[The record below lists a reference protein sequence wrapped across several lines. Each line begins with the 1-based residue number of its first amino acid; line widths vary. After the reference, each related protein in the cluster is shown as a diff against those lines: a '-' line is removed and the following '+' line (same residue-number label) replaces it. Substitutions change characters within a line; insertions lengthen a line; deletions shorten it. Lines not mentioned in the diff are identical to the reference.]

1 MNIKNQNI
9 VEIKINNKTYKI
21 SCGKG
26 EETHIKNLSEII
38 NKEVSNLVEQQGQVG
53 ESKLLLMACLII
65 TDKMLENNN
74 GNNQVDE
81 KVQYELLK
89 CISLATEKIHK
100 VANQLRNE

>member
-1 MNIKNQNI
+1 MNKIQNI
-9 VEIKINNKTYKI
+9 VEITINDRAYKI
-21 SCGKG
+21 ACGKG
-26 EETHIKNLSEII
+26 EEDHITKLSEII
-38 NKEVSNLVEQQGQVG
+38 NNEVLTLVDQQGQVG
-53 ESKLLLMACLII
+53 ESKLLLMACLIL